1 MAEALS
7 EDFESTASASAAASS
22 NYPGPKSDI
31 QYPLNVQYCG
41 G

>member
-7 EDFESTASASAAASS
+7 DDLEPTASASVAGQF
-22 NYPGPKSDI
+22 NYPGPRPDI

>member
-1 MAEALS
+1 MAEALNDDI
-7 EDFESTASASAAASS
+7 EPTNNASVAIQV
-22 NYPGPKSDI
+22 NYPGPRSDL